1 MSLHTTLRRTAAT
14 PSISTTTTF
23 ICTQC
28 RHATLL
34 RRPKRP
40 YTYTQLITLSDGST
54 FTHRTS
60 SPLPVYRS
68 TRDTRNSLLWN
79 PSSSKLRNVEDDEAG
94 RLAAFRAKFG
104 RGWDATPAP
113 APSANVSV
121 TEDGKVSEKEKGVRK
136 ASRDAHRSSK
146 KEAAAADATEKSVDV
161 KGPSKTSKKPDASA
175 HEKAET
181 VSELP
186 RTSKSRAA
194 ADSEKEKKEK
204 DKSSKSK
211 KSEGDKDVKLS
222 KSRKAKKDA

>member
-1 MSLHTTLRRTAAT
+1 MSLHITLRRTAAT

-40 YTYTQLITLSDGST
+40 YTFTQLITLSDGST

-113 APSANVSV
+113 APSANVGV
-121 TEDGKVSEKEKGVRK
+121 KDDGKASETEKEEARK
-136 ASRDAHRSSK
+136 AAA
-146 KEAAAADATEKSVDV
+146 KEAEEEDDNLLDLISSFGQEESQ
-161 KGPSKTSKKPDASA
+161 PPKK
-175 HEKAET
+175 K
-181 VSELP
+181 
-186 RTSKSRAA
+186 
-194 ADSEKEKKEK
+194 
-204 DKSSKSK
+204 
-211 KSEGDKDVKLS
+211 
-222 KSRKAKKDA
+222 

>member
-14 PSISTTTTF
+14 PSISTPTTF

-40 YTYTQLITLSDGST
+40 YTFTQLITLSDGST

-104 RGWDATPAP
+104 RGWDAAP
-113 APSANVSV
+113 APSSASV
-121 TEDGKVSEKEKGVRK
+121 GVKEDGKVGEREKEEARK
-136 ASRDAHRSSK
+136 AAA
-146 KEAAAADATEKSVDV
+146 KEAEEEDDNLLDLISSYGQEESQ
-161 KGPSKTSKKPDASA
+161 GGKK
-175 HEKAET
+175 K
-181 VSELP
+181 
-186 RTSKSRAA
+186 
-194 ADSEKEKKEK
+194 
-204 DKSSKSK
+204 
-211 KSEGDKDVKLS
+211 
-222 KSRKAKKDA
+222 